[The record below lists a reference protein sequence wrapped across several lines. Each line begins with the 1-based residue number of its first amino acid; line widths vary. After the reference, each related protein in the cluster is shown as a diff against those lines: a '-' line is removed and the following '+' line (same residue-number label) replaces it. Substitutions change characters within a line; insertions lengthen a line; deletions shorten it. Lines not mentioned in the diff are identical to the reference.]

1 MVNKTVETALMAIDK
16 VKGEDTIVFEF
27 SEKNPFIDYVI
38 ITSAS
43 NMRQVNAIAEHI
55 KESLNEANLEIRHIE
70 GNKDSKWILVD
81 ADTVIIHVF
90 EENERQVYALEKL
103 YASCKVVDING
114 NVSEIS

>member
-1 MVNKTVETALMAIDK
+1 MVNKIVETALSAIDK
-16 VKGEDTIVFEF
+16 VKGIDTIVFEF
-27 SEKNPFIDYVI
+27 NKKNPFIDYVI

-55 KESLNEANLEIRHIE
+55 KDSLNEADLPLRHIE

-90 EENERQVYALEKL
+90 EESERQVYALEKL
-103 YASCKVVDING
+103 YASCEVVDIHG
-114 NVSEIS
+114 NLPTIS